1 MTAATDAEPD
11 QPADFRGLSMAVV
24 VGDKILSKVIWRLLP
39 FVMLL
44 GVVHQYDRI
53 NISFAALQ
61 MNKDLGL
68 TATAY
73 GFGAGLFSLTTF
85 FLEVP
90 SNYVQLRVGTRR
102 WFARIMITW
111 GLAAMAM
118 SLITG
123 PYSFYLMRFLLGAA
137 EAGFL
142 GGAMFYFR
150 GWLPAGIRGKVL
162 GTFASYSLI
171 AFFSGAPLST
181 AIMTAF
187 DGAFGLHGWQVMY
200 IIEGAPAVLLAFVV
214 FYYLPDKPAD
224 ATWLTTEEQQWLTQ
238 TLEAEHAAQGARGVE
253 SFWHALIDPRV
264 LLVALLCFFLLVTNF
279 GLSFWLPQIIKSFGK
294 LTNNEVGW
302 LSAVPYLLAMP
313 LMFLWGRHSDR
324 SGERRWHLIGGYLVS
339 ALGFVIAALAATPQ
353 IIFIGICIGCMGLYS
368 TFGVFWALP
377 SDFLKGGAA
386 AAGLAVANSGGALG
400 GFAGPYLMGFL
411 RDRTQGFEASLL
423 VLAGAGIC
431 AALVSACLR
440 NTRRHTG
447 DVAIAAAT
455 PSSP

>member
-1 MTAATDAEPD
+1 MAE
-11 QPADFRGLSMAVV
+11 A
-24 VGDKILSKVIWRLLP
+24 VGDRILSKVVWRLVP

-44 GVVHQYDRI
+44 GVVHQTDRI
-53 NISFAALQ
+53 NISFGALQ

-90 SNYVQLRVGTRR
+90 SNYFQLRFGTRR

-111 GLAAMAM
+111 GIAAMAM

-123 PYSFYLMRFLLGAA
+123 PYSFYFMRFIVGAA

-142 GGAMFYFR
+142 GGSMFYFR
-150 GWLPAGIRGKVL
+150 AWLPAGIRGRIL
-162 GTFASYSLI
+162 GIFVSYSLY
-171 AFFSGAPLST
+171 AFFLGAPLST

-187 DGAFGLHGWQVMY
+187 DGVFGLHGWQVMY

-214 FYYLPDKPAD
+214 LAYLPDKPTD
-224 ATWLTTEEQQWLTQ
+224 AKWLTPEEQRWLMD
-238 TLEAEHAAQGARGVE
+238 TLEAEYAAQGPRGVE
-253 SFWHALIDPRV
+253 SFWRALVDSRV

-294 LTNNEVGW
+294 LSNMEVGW
-302 LSAVPYLLAMP
+302 LASIPYILVIP
-313 LMFLWGRHSDR
+313 PMFLWGRHSDR
-324 SGERRWHLIGGYLVS
+324 SGERRWHLIGAYLVS
-339 ALGFVIAALAATPQ
+339 ALGFVVAALATEPA
-353 IIFIGICIGCMGLYS
+353 IIFVGICIGCIGLYS

-386 AAGLAVANSGGALG
+386 AGGLALVNTGGALG
-400 GFAGPYLMGFL
+400 GFVGPFAMGFL
-411 RDRTQGFEASLL
+411 RDRTHGFEASLL
-423 VLAGAGIC
+423 VLAGSGLC
-431 AALVSACLR
+431 AALVSACFR
-440 NTRRHTG
+440 EGRR
-447 DVAIAAAT
+447 VATVAAARVDAER
-455 PSSP
+455 PAARAP

>member
-1 MTAATDAEPD
+1 MADAV
-11 QPADFRGLSMAVV
+11 A
-24 VGDKILSKVIWRLLP
+24 DKILSKVVWRLLP

-44 GVVHQYDRI
+44 GVVHQTDRI

-90 SNYVQLRVGTRR
+90 SNYFQLRVGTRL
-102 WFARIMITW
+102 WFARIMFTW

-118 SLITG
+118 GLVRG
-123 PYSFYLMRFLLGAA
+123 PYSFYFMRFALGAA

-171 AFFSGAPLST
+171 AFFMGAPLST
-181 AIMTAF
+181 AIMTRF
-187 DGAFGLHGWQVMY
+187 DGAFGLHGWQMMY
-200 IIEGAPAVLLAFVV
+200 IVEGAPAVLLAFVV
-214 FYYLPDKPAD
+214 LFYLPDRPAE
-224 ATWLTTEEQQWLTQ
+224 ASWLTPAERAWLAD
-238 TLEAEHAAQGARGVE
+238 TLAAEHAAKGARGVE
-253 SFWHALIDPRV
+253 SFWRALIDRRV
-264 LLVALLCFFLLVTNF
+264 LMVALLCFFLLVTNF
-279 GLSFWLPQIIKSFGK
+279 GLSFWLPQIVKSFGK
-294 LTNNEVGW
+294 LTTMEVGW
-302 LSAVPYLLAMP
+302 LSSIPYLLSMP

-324 SGERRWHLIGGYLVS
+324 TGERRWHLIGAYLIS
-339 ALGFVIAALAATPQ
+339 ALGFAIAALSPAAPMT
-353 IIFIGICIGCMGLYS
+353 FIGICIGAMGLYS

-377 SDFLKGGAA
+377 SDFLKEGGA

-411 RDRTQGFEASLL
+411 RDRTHGFEAGLFT
-423 VLAGAGIC
+423 LACSGIC
-431 AALVSACLR
+431 AALVSAYFR
-440 NTRRHTG
+440 DDRRRAQGTAMAREPEAQA
-447 DVAIAAAT
+447 DVEPIRRG
-455 PSSP
+455 

>member
-1 MTAATDAEPD
+1 MATAA
-11 QPADFRGLSMAVV
+11 
-24 VGDKILSKVIWRLLP
+24 GDRILSKVVWRLVP

-53 NISFAALQ
+53 NISFGALQ
-61 MNKDLGL
+61 MNRDIGL

-90 SNYVQLRVGTRR
+90 ANYFQLLVGTRR

-118 SLITG
+118 SLVTG
-123 PYSFYLMRFLLGAA
+123 PYSFYFMRFVLGAA

-142 GGAMFYFR
+142 AGAIFYFR
-150 GWLPAGIRGKVL
+150 GWLPAGIRGRML
-162 GTFASYSLI
+162 GIFASYSLV
-171 AFFSGAPLST
+171 AFFTGAPVST

-214 FYYLPDKPAD
+214 LAYLPDNPAE
-224 ATWLTTEEQQWLTQ
+224 AKWLTPAEQRWLSD
-238 TLEAEHAAQGARGVE
+238 TLDAEHAAQGAGGLD
-253 SFWHALIDPRV
+253 SFWHALIDMRV
-264 LLVALLCFFLLVTNF
+264 LRVALLCFFLLVTNF
-279 GLSFWLPQIIKSFGK
+279 GLSFWLPQIIKTFGQ
-294 LTNNEVGW
+294 LSNNQVGW
-302 LSAVPYLLAMP
+302 LSSIPYILAFP

-324 SGERRWHLIGGYLVS
+324 SGERRWHLIAGYLVS
-339 ALGFVIAALAATPQ
+339 ASGFVIAALAASPAVA
-353 IIFIGICIGCMGLYS
+353 FIGICIGCMGLYS

-400 GFAGPYLMGFL
+400 GFAGPYLMGLL
-411 RDRTQGFEASLL
+411 RDRTNGFEASLL
-423 VLAGAGIC
+423 VLAASGVC
-431 AALVSACLR
+431 AALVSASLHKEGR
-440 NTRRHTG
+440 
-447 DVAIAAAT
+447 AAAGAPAPVLPPLDAERSAA
-455 PSSP
+455 PSA

>member
-1 MTAATDAEPD
+1 MADA
-11 QPADFRGLSMAVV
+11 
-24 VGDKILSKVIWRLLP
+24 VGDSILSKVIWRLLP

-90 SNYVQLRVGTRR
+90 ANYLQMRVGTRR

-111 GLAAMAM
+111 GVAAMAM

-123 PYSFYLMRFLLGAA
+123 PYTFYLMRFLLGAA

-142 GGAMFYFR
+142 AGAMFYFR
-150 GWLPAGIRGKVL
+150 LWLPARVRGRVL

-171 AFFSGAPLST
+171 AFFTGAPLST
-181 AIMTAF
+181 AIMTATE
-187 DGAFGLHGWQVMY
+187 GAFGLRGWQMMY
-200 IIEGAPAVLLAFVV
+200 VIEGAPAVLLAFVV
-214 FYYLPDKPAD
+214 LYYLPDKPAE
-224 ATWLTTEEQQWLTQ
+224 ARWLSPAEQQWLSR
-238 TLEAEHAAQGARGVE
+238 TLEAEKAAQTRGVE
-253 SFWHALIDPRV
+253 SFWHALIDRRV

-294 LTNNEVGW
+294 LSNNEVGW
-302 LSAVPYLLAMP
+302 LAAIPYLLAMP
-313 LMFLWGRHSDR
+313 TMFFWGRHSDR
-324 SGERRWHLIGGYLVS
+324 SGDRRWHLISGYLCS
-339 ALGFVIAALAATPQ
+339 ALGFTLAAFSSAPLT
-353 IIFIGICIGCMGLYS
+353 IMIGICIGCVGLYS

-377 SDFLKGGAA
+377 SDFLSGGAA

-400 GFAGPYLMGFL
+400 GFFGPYLMGFL
-411 RDRTQGFEASLL
+411 RDRTQGFAASLL
-423 VLAGAGIC
+423 VLACSGVC

-440 NTRRHTG
+440 NEWRREH
-447 DVAIAAAT
+447 DAAT
-455 PSSP
+455 EGPAPSSVR